1 MCWGSAACPLPHTCS
16 QPPVRSEEQQNLSR
30 HPGEGGD
37 GPPKLFPKGAFPKHP
52 KGMWSEGW
60 CPTHECCGH
69 APARLPQDILLR
81 QLGER
86 RVHELSALQTR
97 ARCCNFG
104 SRWARSAPASQPQP
118 PWQHARPFPKAG
130 AQLPFSLPA
139 IWTQKPPAAA
149 GGCISRW
156 GPFRHGQVLSWES
169 NSASSPTL
177 GSEGQPRG
185 RSNGALVLPE
195 PPSTQGGGDRGERG
209 NSQLSAENF
218 RSLASARQS
227 GCIQAPLANSRAGS
241 SHLPAV
247 NLH

>member
-1 MCWGSAACPLPHTCS
+1 MPP
-16 QPPVRSEEQQNLSR
+16 QPSG
-30 HPGEGGD
+30 HGEGCGVIPALPWLEISPASCA
-37 GPPKLFPKGAFPKHP
+37 GALQPARSPTPAASPLCAQRSSKTSAGTLGKEGLAPPKVFPKGAFPKHP
-52 KGMWSEGW
+52 KEMWSEGW
-60 CPTHECCGH
+60 CPTHERCGH

-104 SRWARSAPASQPQP
+104 SRWARSTPASQPQP

-139 IWTQKPPAAA
+139 IWMQKPPAAA

-156 GPFRHGQVLSWES
+156 GPFRHGQVLSWGS
-169 NSASSPTL
+169 NSARSPMA

-195 PPSTQGGGDRGERG
+195 PPQHTGRW
-209 NSQLSAENF
+209 
-218 RSLASARQS
+218 
-227 GCIQAPLANSRAGS
+227 
-241 SHLPAV
+241 
-247 NLH
+247 